1 MAWDTEKTR
10 QRLLD
15 AAVHEYSEHGPLGAR
30 VDRVAQRA
38 GVNKERIYQYFGSK
52 QKLFAAVLEQEMT
65 KLASAVP
72 LTSEQA
78 QDLGEF
84 AGQVYDY
91 HRAYPHYLRLL
102 LWEGLEADLP
112 HAQPSPIAAA
122 LERAAH
128 YADNI
133 DAVARAQA
141 AGTLRDDV
149 SPGYLLY
156 VARAVA
162 AWWLAVPSTVALML
176 GDAAADPSADRRQIL
191 ADLVRTAT
199 RSQPTDR
206 GQPNRDHESP
216 NRPITKD

>member
-1 MAWDTEKTR
+1 MSAVAWDTERTR

-30 VDRVAQRA
+30 VDRVAERA

-65 KLASAVP
+65 KLTSAVP

-78 QDLGEF
+78 EDLGEF
-84 AGQVYDY
+84 AGQLYDY

-102 LWEGLEADLP
+102 LWEGLETDLD
-112 HAQPSPIAAA
+112 HASASQVAAA
-122 LERAAH
+122 TERAAH

-141 AGTLRDDV
+141 AGALRDDV
-149 SPGYLLY
+149 PPGYLLY
-156 VARAVA
+156 VARALAV
-162 AWWLAVPSTVALML
+162 WWLAVPSTVALVL
-176 GDAAADPSADRRQIL
+176 GDAAADAPGDRRQVL
-191 ADLVRTAT
+191 ADLVRAAT
-199 RSQPTDR
+199 RP
-206 GQPNRDHESP
+206 
-216 NRPITKD
+216 